1 MDGEIDTP
9 HSCAR
14 YLAALILRESACML
28 VPSLTDPEFLYF
40 LMVRMMVAHTAQQQE
55 RIFAPIEIASF
66 DDQGHEIISETLRMF
81 G

>member
-1 MDGEIDTP
+1 
-9 HSCAR
+9 
-14 YLAALILRESACML
+14 ML

-55 RIFAPIEIASF
+55 RIFAPIEIAFF